1 MGIFI
6 KVMKNKEWSEYFD
19 KVKTELTGKK
29 EYVGFKFRE
38 TVFESKKVYFNKIAF
53 NLHDDWFK
61 FDTMYRTKK
70 GFARKIHCRDK
81 RQVVELL
88 MLFIR
93 FQTLIGVTDSRELKF
108 HSIYFLGHV
117 PVFDEKVFPLD
128 KDNFNLI
135 DKLIERVLTTEPKED
150 VISKLKDT
158 RKFSIEDDGVM
169 DGGSKNTI
177 TRKATRIYNRLMIH
191 SNYDES
197 KSVSENARN
206 LGYTR
211 PTIYDY
217 LENRKQV
224 EQIYEK
230 VNV

>member
-1 MGIFI
+1 
-6 KVMKNKEWSEYFD
+6 MKNKEWSEYFE
-19 KVKTELTGKK
+19 KVKTEMTGKK
-29 EYVGFKFRE
+29 EYFEFKFRE
-38 TVFESKKVYFNKIAF
+38 TVFENKKVYFNKIAF
-53 NLHDDWFK
+53 NIHDDWFK

-81 RQVVELL
+81 KQVVELL

-93 FQTLIGVTDSRELKF
+93 FQTLIGVTDNRELKF
-108 HSIYFLGHV
+108 HSIYFLGYV

-128 KDNFNLI
+128 KDNFSII
-135 DKLIERVLTTEPKED
+135 DKLIERVLSTEPKED
-150 VISKLKDT
+150 VILKLKDT

-169 DGGSKNTI
+169 SNDIKNTI
-177 TRKATRIYNRLMIH
+177 KRKATRIYNRLMIH
-191 SNYDES
+191 SKYDDS

-224 EQIYEK
+224 EQIYERID
-230 VNV
+230 V

>member
-1 MGIFI
+1 
-6 KVMKNKEWSEYFD
+6 MKNKEWSEYFE
-19 KVKTELTGKK
+19 KVKTELIGKK

-53 NLHDDWFK
+53 NIHDDWFK

-150 VISKLKDT
+150 VILKLKDT

-169 DGGSKNTI
+169 DGDIKNAI

-191 SNYDES
+191 SKYDES
-197 KSVSENARN
+197 KSVTENARN
-206 LGYTR
+206 IGHHR
-211 PTIYDY
+211 KMIYDY

>member
-1 MGIFI
+1 
-6 KVMKNKEWSEYFD
+6 MKNKEWSDFFE
-19 KVKTELTGKK
+19 KAKTDMTGKK
-29 EYVGFKFRE
+29 EYFEFKFRE
-38 TVFESKKVYFNKIAF
+38 TVFENKKVYFNKIAF
-53 NLHDDWFK
+53 NIHDDWFK

-81 RQVVELL
+81 KQVVELL

-93 FQTLIGVTDSRELKF
+93 FQSLIGVTSSRELKF
-108 HSIYFLGHV
+108 HSIYFLGYV
-117 PVFDEKVFPLD
+117 PVFDEKIFPLN
-128 KDNFNLI
+128 KDNFNII
-135 DKLIERVLTTEPKED
+135 DKLIERVLSTEPKDD
-150 VISKLKDT
+150 VILKLKDT

-169 DGGSKNTI
+169 DSSLKNAI

-191 SNYDES
+191 SKYDES

>member
-1 MGIFI
+1 
-6 KVMKNKEWSEYFD
+6 MKNKEWSDFFE
-19 KVKTELTGKK
+19 KVKTDMIGKK
-29 EYVGFKFRE
+29 EYFEFKFKE
-38 TVFESKKVYFNKIAF
+38 TVFENKKVYFNKIAF
-53 NLHDDWFK
+53 NIHDDWFK

-81 RQVVELL
+81 KQVVELL

-93 FQTLIGVTDSRELKF
+93 FQSLIGVTSSRELKF
-108 HSIYFLGHV
+108 HSIYFLGYV
-117 PVFDEKVFPLD
+117 PVFDEKIFPLN
-128 KDNFNLI
+128 KDNFNII
-135 DKLIERVLTTEPKED
+135 DKLIERVLSTEPKED
-150 VISKLKDT
+150 VILKLKDT

-169 DGGSKNTI
+169 NGEVKNTI

-191 SNYDES
+191 SKYDES

>member
-1 MGIFI
+1 
-6 KVMKNKEWSEYFD
+6 MKNKEWSEFFE
-19 KVKTELTGKK
+19 KVKTDMIGKK

-38 TVFESKKVYFNKIAF
+38 TVFESEKVYFNKISF
-53 NLHDDWFK
+53 NIHDDWFK

-93 FQTLIGVTDSRELKF
+93 FQTLIGVTNRSELKF
-108 HSIYFLGHV
+108 HSIYFLGYV
-117 PVFDEKVFPLD
+117 PVFDEKIFPLN
-128 KDNFNLI
+128 KDNFNII
-135 DKLIERVLTTEPKED
+135 DKLIERVLSTEPKDD
-150 VISKLKDT
+150 VILKLKDT

-169 DGGSKNTI
+169 NGGSKNTI

-191 SNYDES
+191 LNYDES
-197 KSVSENARN
+197 KSVTENARN

-224 EQIYEK
+224 EQIYER

>member
-1 MGIFI
+1 
-6 KVMKNKEWSEYFD
+6 MKNKEWSEYFE
-19 KVKTELTGKK
+19 KVKTEMTGKK
-29 EYVGFKFRE
+29 EYFEFKFRE
-38 TVFESKKVYFNKIAF
+38 TVFENKKVYFNKISF
-53 NLHDDWFK
+53 NIHDDWFK

-93 FQTLIGVTDSRELKF
+93 FQTLIGVTNSRELKF

-117 PVFDEKVFPLD
+117 PVFDEKVFPLN
-128 KDNFNLI
+128 KDNFYLI
-135 DKLIERVLTTEPKED
+135 DKLIERVLSTEPKED
-150 VISKLKDT
+150 VILKLKDT
-158 RKFSIEDDGVM
+158 RTFSIEDDGVM
-169 DGGSKNTI
+169 SNEVKNAI
-177 TRKATRIYNRLMIH
+177 IRKATRIYNRLMIH
-191 SNYDES
+191 SKYDDS

-224 EQIYEK
+224 EQIYERID
-230 VNV
+230 V